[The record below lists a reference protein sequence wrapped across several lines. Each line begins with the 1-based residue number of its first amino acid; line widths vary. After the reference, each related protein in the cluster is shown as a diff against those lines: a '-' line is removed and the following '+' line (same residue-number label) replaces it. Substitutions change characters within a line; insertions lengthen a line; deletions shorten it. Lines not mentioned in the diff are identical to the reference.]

1 MARLRLALL
10 IIKKSKGNMKKMDNV
25 KALNFDKNNKY
36 NITTLADYFRAA
48 YNIRDSIK
56 GLTDLIIKTLHITKI
71 NGSSMFNL
79 CRKNNTCELSINQF
93 IAQCFPA
100 WKKLVLEKY
109 PDANITKDLFNYT
122 IATNKSFDK
131 VTYNNDLNRKK
142 ELVRKLYLSNAERL
156 ELLSLQIKLCNT
168 DNYIK

>member
-25 KALNFDKNNKY
+25 KALNFDKNNKC
-36 NITTLADYFRAA
+36 NITMLADYFRAA

-142 ELVRKLYLSNAERL
+142 ELVRKLYLSNVERL

>member
-1 MARLRLALL
+1 MY
-10 IIKKSKGNMKKMDNV
+10 KG
-25 KALNFDKNNKY
+25 
-36 NITTLADYFRAA
+36 
-48 YNIRDSIK
+48 
-56 GLTDLIIKTLHITKI
+56 KTVQFCYTKLHYLGIANCTVCVCETVQ
-71 NGSSMFNL
+71 F
-79 CRKNNTCELSINQF
+79 CYRKLYCFVNQ
-93 IAQCFPA
+93 
-100 WKKLVLEKY
+100 KY

-142 ELVRKLYLSNAERL
+142 ELVRKLYLSNVERL

>member
-1 MARLRLALL
+1 
-10 IIKKSKGNMKKMDNV
+10 MDTV
-25 KALNFDKNNKY
+25 KAINFDKNSKY

-48 YNIRDSIK
+48 YNIRD
-56 GLTDLIIKTLHITKI
+56 GLKDLTNLVIKTLHMTKI
-71 NGSSMFNL
+71 NGSSMFDL
-79 CRKNNTCELSINQF
+79 CRKNNTCELTINQF
-93 IAQCFPA
+93 IVQCFPA

-109 PDANITKDLFNYT
+109 PDANITKDIFNYT

-131 VTYNNDLNRKK
+131 VAYNTDLSRKK

>member
-1 MARLRLALL
+1 
-10 IIKKSKGNMKKMDNV
+10 MDTV
-25 KALNFDKNNKY
+25 KAINFDKNSKC

-48 YNIRDSIK
+48 YNIRDGLK
-56 GLTDLIIKTLHITKI
+56 GLTNLVIKTLHMTKI
-71 NGSSMFNL
+71 NGSSMFDL
-79 CRKNNTCELSINQF
+79 CRKNNTCELTINQF
-93 IAQCFPA
+93 IVQCFPA

-142 ELVRKLYLSNAERL
+142 ELVRKLYLSNVERL

>member
-10 IIKKSKGNMKKMDNV
+10 TIKKGKETKKMDTV
-25 KALNFDKNNKY
+25 KAINFDKNSKC

-48 YNIRDSIK
+48 YNIRDGLK
-56 GLTDLIIKTLHITKI
+56 GLTNLIIRTLHVTKI
-71 NGSSMFNL
+71 NGSSMFDL

-100 WKKLVLEKY
+100 WEKLVLEKY
-109 PDANITKDLFNYT
+109 PDANITKDVFNYI
-122 IATNKSFDK
+122 IATNKNFNK
-131 VTYNNDLNRKK
+131 VAYNNDLSRKK
-142 ELVRKLYLSNAERL
+142 ELVQRLHLSSTEKL
-156 ELLSLQIKLCNT
+156 ELLSLQIKLCDT

>member
-10 IIKKSKGNMKKMDNV
+10 TIKKGKETKKMDNM
-25 KALNFDKNNKY
+25 KAINFDKNSKC
-36 NITTLADYFRAA
+36 NITTLADYFRSI
-48 YNIRDSIK
+48 YGIRDGLK
-56 GLTDLIIKTLHITKI
+56 GLTDIIVKTLHITKI

-122 IATNKSFDK
+122 IATNKNFDK
-131 VTYNNDLNRKK
+131 VTYKNDLNRKK

>member
-25 KALNFDKNNKY
+25 KALNFDKNNKC

-142 ELVRKLYLSNAERL
+142 ELVRKLYLSNVERL

>member
-1 MARLRLALL
+1 
-10 IIKKSKGNMKKMDNV
+10 MDTV
-25 KALNFDKNNKY
+25 KARTFDKNIRC
-36 NITTLADYFRAA
+36 NITMLADYFRTT
-48 YNIRDSIK
+48 YSIKDDLK
-56 GLTDLIIKTLHITKI
+56 GLTDLVIRTLHMTKI

-109 PDANITKDLFNYT
+109 PDANITKDIFNYT

-131 VTYNNDLNRKK
+131 VAYNTDLSRKK

>member
-25 KALNFDKNNKY
+25 KALNFDKNNKC